1 MRKNGSRLISI
12 GQYRLTDLFLFAVIL
27 IVAELL
33 AFYAPKL
40 FPNNADF
47 TFSLMV
53 PIVLLVMM
61 RWGWPGAFYAVG
73 DGLLVCLLN
82 MGNED
87 FNNSLFG
94 VYIIGN
100 ACIALLLLMTKFMG
114 KERIAGKWYFSA
126 LFVVLGWLAVFFG
139 RACTGAC
146 FGLGFVT
153 VMQSQ
158 LWDLL
163 SLAVALALILLL
175 RRLDGMFEDQK
186 HYLLRLEKEK
196 RDKMKRDTFGD
207 ELMEIDEESL
217 SILNKRDND
226 LY

>member
-1 MRKNGSRLISI
+1 MRKYGSRLISI

-47 TFSLMV
+47 SFSLMV

-61 RWGWPGAFYAVG
+61 RWGWPSVFYAVG

-82 MGNED
+82 LGNEN
-87 FNNSLFG
+87 FQSSLFG
-94 VYIIGN
+94 VYLIGN
-100 ACIALLLLMTKFMG
+100 AFIALLLLMTKFLG
-114 KERIAGKWYFSA
+114 KERIAGKWYFSV
-126 LFVVLGWLAVFFG
+126 LFVILGWLAVFLG
-139 RACTGAC
+139 RACVGAC

-153 VMQSQ
+153 MLQSQ

-163 SLAVALALILLL
+163 SLAVGIVLISLL

-186 HYLLRLEKEK
+186 HYLLRMEKE
-196 RDKMKRDTFGD
+196 RREKMKRDTFGD
-207 ELMEIDEESL
+207 ETVEIDEESL
-217 SILNKRDND
+217 SILSRKHDD
-226 LY
+226 L